1 MSVRNNLLVDL
12 WVMGGLVH
20 PVEAIADLLAEE
32 IMQDSSVYQHIT
44 EKARAEGL
52 ERGAKEST
60 IENILM
66 FLDDRLENV
75 NTEGLKPELEAIDDL
90 QRLRSLLRE
99 AAKTESLE
107 AFIIHLANG
116 SKN

>member
-1 MSVRNNLLVDL
+1 
-12 WVMGGLVH
+12 
-20 PVEAIADLLAEE
+20 
-32 IMQDSSVYQHIT
+32 MQDSSVYQHIT

-52 ERGAKEST
+52 VQGLERGAKENT

-75 NTEGLKPELEAIDDL
+75 NTEVLKPALEAIDDL
-90 QRLRSLLRE
+90 QRLRYLLRE

-116 SKN
+116 NQN